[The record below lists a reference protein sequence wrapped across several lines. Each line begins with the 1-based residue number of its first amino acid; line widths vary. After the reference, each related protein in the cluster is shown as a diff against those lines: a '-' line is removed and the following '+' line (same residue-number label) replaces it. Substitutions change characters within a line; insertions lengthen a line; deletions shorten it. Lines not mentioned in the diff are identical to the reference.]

1 MPVQYY
7 DGRRR
12 DNPETQAIKR
22 LMFAVLADA
31 VRCLQTYADA
41 AGFRP
46 AHNCP
51 GAMGIAEPADSAHR
65 SFGLILQSALG
76 YCS

>member
-1 MPVQYY
+1 MMEESAHPQIMVPDILMPVQYY
-7 DGRRR
+7 DGMRR
-12 DNPETQAIKR
+12 DDPETQAVKR

-51 GAMGIAEPADSAHR
+51 
-65 SFGLILQSALG
+65 
-76 YCS
+76 

>member
-1 MPVQYY
+1 MIEESAHMQLMVPHILMPVQYY

-51 GAMGIAEPADSAHR
+51 
-65 SFGLILQSALG
+65 
-76 YCS
+76 